1 MKQLIYSIRWQD
13 LLDIGVMTYI
23 IYKVLLYLKGTR
35 TFKVLLGCAVLFI
48 TYFITDYYQILTI
61 NWILNNFIS
70 SIIVIL
76 VVVFSPEIRKGLV
89 VVGRGAMVKNV
100 RAPKSTEHLEEV
112 FRAVK
117 TMQINKIGA
126 LIVFQREDDLSD
138 YMEDATILNAKIS
151 KELLIS
157 IFHPASPLHDG
168 AVIVK
173 DNLIK
178 AAGCF
183 LPLTTQANLSRNLG
197 TRHRAGIGVT
207 EETDAVSLI
216 VSEETGDIS
225 VAVDGKITTRLNE
238 EILDRLLHKLLY
250 GVKKVSKK

>member
-1 MKQLIYSIRWQD
+1 MKQFLYSIRWQD

-23 IYKVLLYLKGTR
+23 TYKVLLYLKGTR

-48 TYFITDYYQILTI
+48 TYFVTDYYQILTI

-89 VVGRGAMVKNV
+89 VVGRGAMVRNV
-100 RAPKSTEHLEEV
+100 RVPKSTEHLEEV

-151 KELLIS
+151 KELLLS

-173 DNLIK
+173 DNVIK

-183 LPLTTQANLSRNLG
+183 LPLTTQANLSKNLG
-197 TRHRAGIGVT
+197 TRHRAAIGVT

-250 GVKKVSKK
+250 GVKKISKK

>member
-1 MKQLIYSIRWQD
+1 M
-13 LLDIGVMTYI
+13 
-23 IYKVLLYLKGTR
+23 YLKGTR

-48 TYFITDYYQILTI
+48 TYFVTDYYQILTI

-89 VVGRGAMVKNV
+89 VVGRGAMVRNV
-100 RAPKSTEHLEEV
+100 RVPKSTEHLEEV

-151 KELLIS
+151 KELLLS

-173 DNLIK
+173 DNVIK

-183 LPLTTQANLSRNLG
+183 LPLTTQANLSKNLG
-197 TRHRAGIGVT
+197 TRHRAAIGVT

-250 GVKKVSKK
+250 GVKKISKK

>member
-13 LLDIGVMTYI
+13 ILDIGVLTYI
-23 IYKVLLYLKGTR
+23 LYKVLLYLKGTR

-48 TYFITDYYQILTI
+48 TYFITDYYQIITI

-89 VVGRGAMVKNV
+89 IVGRGAMVKNV
-100 RAPKSTEHLEEV
+100 RIPKSTEHLEEV

-151 KELLIS
+151 KELLLS
-157 IFHPASPLHDG
+157 VFHPASPLHDG

-173 DNLIK
+173 DNIIK

-183 LPLTTQANLSRNLG
+183 LPLTTQANLSKNLG
-197 TRHRAGIGVT
+197 TRHRAAIGVT

-225 VAVDGKITTRLNE
+225 VAVDGKITTRLSE

>member
-13 LLDIGVMTYI
+13 ILDIGVLTYI
-23 IYKVLLYLKGTR
+23 LYKVLLYLKGTR

-48 TYFITDYYQILTI
+48 TYFITDYYQIITI

-89 VVGRGAMVKNV
+89 IVGRGAMVKNV
-100 RAPKSTEHLEEV
+100 RIPKSTEHLEEV

-151 KELLIS
+151 KELLLS
-157 IFHPASPLHDG
+157 VFHPASPLHDG

-173 DNLIK
+173 DNIIK

-183 LPLTTQANLSRNLG
+183 LPLTTQANLSKNLG
-197 TRHRAGIGVT
+197 TRHRAAIGVT

-225 VAVDGKITTRLNE
+225 VAVDGKITTRLSE

-250 GVKKVSKK
+250 GVKKVGKK